1 MFMCQSIRVSGYG
14 FPLVEGKINA
24 KLPTSEVHI
33 LFIWA
38 KFKWGPQQWTSSGQ
52 KTPTLVP
59 LLSFLKYS
67 DRRHQPSYLFF
78 PFWNILP
85 LHESSTRN
93 YLQPLQNKIPFQC
106 PLGLLLSSL
115 IHHTVFIFRK
125 KILKAQARSRSW
137 MRKYNPFY
145 GK

>member
-1 MFMCQSIRVSGYG
+1 MELCMFMCQSIRASGYG

-67 DRRHQPSYLFF
+67 P
-78 PFWNILP
+78 I
-85 LHESSTRN
+85 
-93 YLQPLQNKIPFQC
+93 
-106 PLGLLLSSL
+106 
-115 IHHTVFIFRK
+115 
-125 KILKAQARSRSW
+125 A
-137 MRKYNPFY
+137 
-145 GK
+145 